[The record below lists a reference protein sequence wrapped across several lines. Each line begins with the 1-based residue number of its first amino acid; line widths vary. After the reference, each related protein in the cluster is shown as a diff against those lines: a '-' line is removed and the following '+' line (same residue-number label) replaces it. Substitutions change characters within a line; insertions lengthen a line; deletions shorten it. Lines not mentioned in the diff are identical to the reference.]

1 MQKTPI
7 GFFAGLLL
15 LMVSSSCG
23 GNGCNKDG
31 DADTAGPEGQ
41 QCQGPNIANA
51 KYTCPKGYFCEY
63 KSEEAMLN
71 ENELGT
77 CRAMEQYKECKS
89 ITLCGSADFSP
100 KCDTINETAYCD
112 WLHTSVRCKC
122 EGPGPFVEGD
132 ADGDLKTPTSTTPT
146 STPTT
151 ATPTTTQ

>member
-7 GFFAGLLL
+7 GFFAGVLL
-15 LMVSSSCG
+15 LMASSSCG

-51 KYTCPKGYFCEY
+51 KYTCPEGYFCEY
-63 KSEEAMLN
+63 KSEQAMLN

-89 ITLCGSADFSP
+89 ITLCGSADYSP
-100 KCDTINETAYCD
+100 KCETINETAYCD

-132 ADGDLKTPTSTTPT
+132 ADGDDLKTPTSTTPT

-151 ATPTTTQ
+151 TQ